1 MSIDLQKIRHWKVL
15 TYLTVEILIEDK
27 FYAKT
32 PELGDIRSF
41 PPSSLSKF
49 KILHILKERN
59 TIEEIDEESL
69 KENTELPKKEEV

>member
-32 PELGDIRSF
+32 PELGDIRTF
-41 PPSSLSKF
+41 PPSSL
-49 KILHILKERN
+49 RY
-59 TIEEIDEESL
+59 
-69 KENTELPKKEEV
+69 LPSANVAVIPDVPVEAISFQVDPS

>member
-1 MSIDLQKIRHWKVL
+1 MTIDLQKIRHWKIL

-59 TIEEIDEESL
+59 TIEEIPNEKTPEA
-69 KENTELPKKEEV
+69 NNPIY

>member
-32 PELGDIRSF
+32 PELGDIRTF
-41 PPSSLSKF
+41 PPSSHSKF
-49 KILHILKERN
+49 KIMHTLKERN
-59 TIEEIDEESL
+59 TIEEIDEETP
-69 KENTELPKKEEV
+69 KEDLELLKKEEV